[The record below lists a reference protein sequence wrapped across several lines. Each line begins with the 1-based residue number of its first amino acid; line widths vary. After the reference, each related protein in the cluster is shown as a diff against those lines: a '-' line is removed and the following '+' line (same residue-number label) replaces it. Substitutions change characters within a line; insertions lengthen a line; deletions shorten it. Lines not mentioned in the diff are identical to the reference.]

1 MKTSAERLE
10 WALTI
15 CEKSHL
21 RMTPVR
27 SAILKF
33 LAQERLPVDLDSI
46 SHVQGMDNRWDP
58 TTVYRTLMMFKDAG
72 LVRCVGTIRKS
83 SHFVLQVPNEANNFM
98 TCGRCG
104 AVTELELPSGTLTA
118 IQRVAIE
125 HGFAAAGQCL
135 ELQGL
140 CRACEAALRKGVQT
154 SKVIPR
160 HWLM

>member
-15 CEKSHL
+15 CEKSHV

-33 LAQERLPVDLDSI
+33 LSQQRLPMDLDSI
-46 SHVQGMDNRWDP
+46 SHVQGIDNCWDP

-72 LVRCVGTIRKS
+72 LVRCVGTLTKS
-83 SHFVLQVPNEANNFM
+83 SLFVLKVPHDANNFM
-98 TCGRCG
+98 ICERCG
-104 AVTELELPSGTLTA
+104 AVSELELPSGTLTT
-118 IQRVAIE
+118 IQRVAVD
-125 HGFAAAGQCL
+125 HGFAAARQCL

-140 CRACEAALRKGVQT
+140 CRACEAELRKGVQA
-154 SKVIPR
+154 SKLMPR
-160 HWLM
+160 HCSM